1 MRCRTGDPVHLV
13 DTDSKMPGTQSH
25 SLSLQENFHGILQN
39 KKKGKRKKKEKK
51 KKKPPKTQRH
61 SRETKAL
68 VTVIVYLITLKKKKR
83 GQKKILLEN
92 CPMIVYLFKMIRCDH
107 QEVEI

>member
-25 SLSLQENFHGILQN
+25 SLSLRDIFHGILQN
-39 KKKGKRKKKEKK
+39 KKGKKKDKT
-51 KKKPPKTQRH
+51 PKTQRH

-68 VTVIVYLITLKKKKR
+68 VTVIVYLITFKKKKR
-83 GQKKILLEN
+83 PKEN
-92 CPMIVYLFKMIRCDH
+92 IA
-107 QEVEI
+107 